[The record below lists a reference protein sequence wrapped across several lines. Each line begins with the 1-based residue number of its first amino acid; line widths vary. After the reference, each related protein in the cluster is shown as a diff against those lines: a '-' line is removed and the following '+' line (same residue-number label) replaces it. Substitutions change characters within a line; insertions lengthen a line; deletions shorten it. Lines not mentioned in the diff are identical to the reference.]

1 MKHNKQELDAMIEDA
16 ARGIRDE
23 QISESI
29 INQSATRVWARV
41 SQQMADENL
50 ASASA
55 SAAAENSSSA
65 TSNLGN
71 LNTMNNTN
79 NTAEQISGCADFQ
92 SLIPAYLDGKL
103 STARTLL
110 FKDHTNECI
119 PCRRALKA
127 QRAGATANPA
137 AAVYVRQPA
146 RRGALPQQRANT
158 NGWSFTNGLSK
169 TNVARWSVAAAL
181 VICFGLAGLFVSERL
196 DWSGRT
202 LAATV
207 ENANGAVYVVSDA
220 QSRQLAAGEQL
231 QKGER
236 VRTAKDSTAVLR
248 LADGSTV
255 EMRERSEFSVSENRR
270 GVTVRL
276 ERGDVIVE
284 AAKQHNGRLYV
295 QTPDSL
301 VSVKGTI
308 FAVESGTKGSRVSVV
323 EGEVQV
329 NHAGKDETLL
339 PGDQTTTSRSL
350 DKTPVQENVAWSRNA
365 ARYANLV
372 SELTKLRRDIN
383 QRVALPGVRHS
394 SRFVDLVPENTVFY
408 AALPNLS
415 ETLAESQRVMQERIS
430 QNPALAEWW
439 KGNRGDGFGI
449 NEQTLARV
457 REFGSHL
464 GEEIVVSAEMDAK
477 GEPNGVLV
485 LGEVKDAA
493 SFRTYLD
500 GQLARFANESENA
513 PNVRIIDDP
522 MTATV
527 ASPSTPTTAV
537 KGGTKSKTA
546 PAKNAAAKS
555 ELFVWI
561 HNDIF
566 AASPQIERLRGLATT
581 LKAPGANRFAGSP
594 FHQRIN
600 DVYRDG
606 AGLLVAADL
615 EKIIAQAVVGK
626 DNKPEE
632 ARQLEGFKQ
641 LGVMNLRHFVVEQK
655 QVNGK
660 TLSRAALTFSE
671 SNRGIASWLAAP
683 GSMGALDFISPN
695 ANVATAFVVKE
706 PALLVD
712 DLLGFLETVDP
723 DLRRSMQD
731 IEKQQGFSIR
741 NDFAATLGGEFAFA
755 IDGPIFPT
763 PSWKVVLEVYDQA
776 KLQGTFER
784 AIEKLNQFSVLH
796 GKGKLSLDGATSGN
810 RTFYSIKSADAGLEV
825 HYTYANGYL
834 VAAPSRALLEQSI
847 ANRDAGQTLAR
858 SSRFMNALPQ
868 DGNTNFSAL
877 LYHDLA
883 PLMKPLAERMK
894 NAGGAAELT
903 EEQRQMLGSIDAN
916 APPTLAYAYAQGDR
930 ITLAANTEGGAFGL
944 SPASLIGLPHSFEM
958 QHILMNAMGD
968 KNVQK
973 K

>member
-1 MKHNKQELDAMIEDA
+1 MKHKKQELDVIIDNA
-16 ARGIRDE
+16 ARAIRDE
-23 QISESI
+23 QLDSSI
-29 INQSATRVWARV
+29 IEQSATRVWARI
-41 SQQMADENL
+41 SQQMADENF
-50 ASASA
+50 ASTSDLV
-55 SAAAENSSSA
+55 AAENSSSA
-65 TSNLGN
+65 TSNLGD
-71 LNTMNNTN
+71 LNTMNANVTS
-79 NTAEQISGCADFQ
+79 EHIQGCEDFQ
-92 SLIPAYLDGKL
+92 SLIPAYLERKL

-110 FKDHTNECI
+110 LEDHTNECI
-119 PCRRALKA
+119 PCRRELKA
-127 QRAGATANPA
+127 RRADATAKTTA
-137 AAVYVRQPA
+137 FYVRQPA
-146 RRGALPQQRANT
+146 RRAARGQQPA
-158 NGWSFTNGLSK
+158 NGWSFMNGLSK
-169 TNVARWSVAAAL
+169 TNVARLSAAAAL
-181 VICFGLAGLFVSERL
+181 VLCFGLAGFFVFERL

-202 LAATV
+202 LAATI
-207 ENANGAVYVVSDA
+207 ENANGAVFVVSDS
-220 QSRQLAAGEQL
+220 QSRQLAMGEQL

-236 VRTAKDSTAVLR
+236 VRTAKDSSAVLR

-270 GVTVRL
+270 GVTVQL

-284 AAKQHNGRLYV
+284 AAKQDKGRLYV

-323 EGEVQV
+323 EGEVEV

-350 DKTPVQENVAWSRNA
+350 DKKTVQQNIAWSRNA

-372 SELTKLRRDIN
+372 SELAKLRRDVN
-383 QRVALPGVRHS
+383 QRVQLSGVRYS
-394 SRFVDLVPENTVFY
+394 SKFVDLVPENTVFY
-408 AALPNLS
+408 AALPNLTES
-415 ETLAESQRVMQERIS
+415 LAESQRIMQERIS

-439 KGNRGDGFGI
+439 KGKNGDGFGL
-449 NEQTLARV
+449 NEKTIARV

-477 GEPNGVLV
+477 GEPNGILV
-485 LGEVKDAA
+485 FGEVKNAA

-500 GQLARFANESENA
+500 GQLESFAKELNNA
-513 PNVRIIDDP
+513 PNDVLNVRIIDDP
-522 MTATV
+522 LTTSVTSATTNDQ
-527 ASPSTPTTAV
+527 ANDAPV
-537 KGGTKSKTA
+537 KKS
-546 PAKNAAAKS
+546 NAKS
-555 ELFVWI
+555 ELYVWI

-581 LKAPGANRFAGSP
+581 LNAPGANRFAGSP

-606 AGLLVAADL
+606 AGLVVAADL
-615 EKIIAQAVVGK
+615 EKIIAQTVSK
-626 DNKPEE
+626 NNKPGAE
-632 ARQLEGFKQ
+632 RQIEGFKQ

-655 QVNGK
+655 EVGGK

-671 SNRGIASWLAAP
+671 PNRGIASWLAAP

-695 ANVATAFVVKE
+695 ANVATAFVVKD

-712 DLLGFLETVDP
+712 DLLGFFETVEP
-723 DLRRSMQD
+723 DLRRQMQE
-731 IEKQQGFSIR
+731 IEKSQGFDLR
-741 NDFAATLGGEFAFA
+741 NDFAAPLGGEFAFA

-763 PSWKVVLEVYDQA
+763 PSWKIVLEVYDQV
-776 KLQGTFER
+776 KLQDTFVR

-796 GKGKLSLDGATSGN
+796 GKGKLSLESTTAND

-847 ANRDAGQTLAR
+847 ANRDAGSTLVR
-858 SSRFMNALPQ
+858 SSRFMSSLPQ
-868 DGNTNFSAL
+868 DGNTNFSAIF
-877 LYHDLA
+877 YHDLA

-894 NAGGAAELT
+894 NAGGELA
-903 EEQRQMLGSIDAN
+903 EEQRQALSSIDAN

-968 KNVQK
+968 KNVK
-973 K
+973 KK

>member
-1 MKHNKQELDAMIEDA
+1 MKHNKQELDAIIDA
-16 ARGIRDE
+16 AARDIRDE
-23 QISESI
+23 QIDESS
-29 INQSATRVWARV
+29 INQSATHVWARI
-41 SQQMADENL
+41 SGQL
-50 ASASA
+50 AGEDFASTSA
-55 SAAAENSSSA
+55 SAAAENFLSA
-65 TSNLGN
+65 TSDLGK
-71 LNTMNNTN
+71 LNTMNTN
-79 NTAEQISGCADFQ
+79 NTAEHIDGCADFQ
-92 SLIPAYLDGKL
+92 SLIPAYLDKKL

-110 FKDHTNECI
+110 LEDHTNECI

-127 QRAGATANPA
+127 QRAKATTKTATFI
-137 AAVYVRQPA
+137 VRQPA
-146 RRGALPQQRANT
+146 RRSRREQQQGAFMNR
-158 NGWSFTNGLSK
+158 WSK
-169 TNVARWSVAAAL
+169 ANVARWSIAAVF
-181 VICFGLAGLFVSERL
+181 VICLGLAGMFMYERL
-196 DWSGRT
+196 DLSGRT
-202 LAATV
+202 LAATL
-207 ENANGAVYVVSDA
+207 ENSNGTVYVVSDGP
-220 QSRQLAAGEQL
+220 SRQLAPGEQL

-236 VRTAKDSTAVLR
+236 VRTAKDSTALLR

-255 EMRERSEFSVSENRR
+255 EMRERSEFSVTENMR
-270 GVTVRL
+270 GVTIRL

-329 NHAGKDETLL
+329 NYAGKDETLL

-350 DKTPVQENVAWSRNA
+350 DKTPVQQNVAWSRNA

-372 SELTKLRRDIN
+372 SELAKLRRDVN
-383 QRVALPGVRHS
+383 QRVQLPGVRYS

-415 ETLAESQRVMQERIS
+415 ETLAESQRIMQERIS

-457 REFGSHL
+457 LEFGSQL
-464 GEEIVVSAEMDAK
+464 GEEIVVSAEMNAK

-485 LGEVKDAA
+485 LGEVKNAA
-493 SFRTYLD
+493 SFRTFLD
-500 GQLARFANESENA
+500 GQLANFAKESEGA
-513 PNVRIIDDP
+513 MNVRIIDDP
-522 MTATV
+522 LTATV
-527 ASPSTPTTAV
+527 ASPSKPKDTPV
-537 KGGTKSKTA
+537 
-546 PAKNAAAKS
+546 KNAATKS

-566 AASPQIERLRGLATT
+566 AASTEIESLRSLATT
-581 LKAPGANRFAGSP
+581 LTAPGTSRFAGSP
-594 FHQRIN
+594 FYQRIN

-615 EKIIAQAVVGK
+615 EKIIAQAVNK
-626 DNKPEE
+626 DNKPDAE
-632 ARQLEGFKQ
+632 RRLEGLRK
-641 LGVMNLRHFVVEQK
+641 LGVMSLRHFVVEQK
-655 QVNGK
+655 EVGGK

-671 SNRGIASWLAAP
+671 SNRGIATWLAAP

-723 DLRRSMQD
+723 DLRRQMQE
-731 IEKQQGFSIR
+731 IEKSQGIDIR
-741 NDFAATLGGEFAFA
+741 NDFAAPLGGEFAFA
-755 IDGPIFPT
+755 IDGPLLPT

-796 GKGKLSLDGATSGN
+796 GKGKLSLENEAVGD
-810 RTFYSIKSADAGLEV
+810 RTFYSIKSADTGLEV

-847 ANRDAGQTLAR
+847 ANRDAGNTLVR
-858 SSRFMNALPQ
+858 SSRFMSVLPQ

-883 PLMKPLAERMK
+883 PLMQSLAERMK
-894 NAGGAAELT
+894 NAGGELT
-903 EEQRQMLGSIDAN
+903 EEQRQALGSFDAN
-916 APPTLAYAYAQGDR
+916 APPTLAYAYAEGDR

-958 QHILMNAMGD
+958 QHILMNALGD
-968 KNVQK
+968 KNVEK

>member
-1 MKHNKQELDAMIEDA
+1 MKHNKQDLDRIIDDA
-16 ARGIRDE
+16 TRGIRDE
-23 QISESI
+23 QIEESI
-29 INQSATRVWARV
+29 INQSAARVWARV
-41 SQQMADENL
+41 SEQLADENF
-50 ASASA
+50 ASTSDFT
-55 SAAAENSSSA
+55 AAENSVFA
-65 TSNLGN
+65 TTNLGD
-71 LNTMNNTN
+71 LNTMNAN
-79 NTAEQISGCADFQ
+79 NNAEQIHGCADFQ
-92 SLIPAYLDGKL
+92 SLIPAYLGGKL

-110 FKDHTNECI
+110 LEDHTNECV

-127 QRAGATANPA
+127 ERAEATTKTATF
-137 AAVYVRQPA
+137 VVRQPA
-146 RRGALPQQRANT
+146 RRATLKQPRA
-158 NGWSFTNGLSK
+158 FMNGLSK

-181 VICFGLAGLFVSERL
+181 VVCLGFVGFFVSERF
-196 DWSGRT
+196 DFSGRT

-220 QSRQLAAGEQL
+220 GSRQLAAGEQL

-236 VRTAKDSTAVLR
+236 VRTAKDSNAVLR

-270 GVTVRL
+270 GVTVQL
-276 ERGDVIVE
+276 TRGDVIVE

-323 EGEVQV
+323 EGEVEV
-329 NHAGKDETLL
+329 NHGGKDETLL

-350 DKTPVQENVAWSRNA
+350 DRTPVQQNVAWSRNA
-365 ARYANLV
+365 ARYTNLV
-372 SELTKLRRDIN
+372 SELAKLRRDIN
-383 QRVALPGVRHS
+383 QQVARPGVRYS
-394 SRFVDLVPENTVFY
+394 SKLVHLVPENTIFY
-408 AALPNLS
+408 AALPNLTES
-415 ETLAESQRVMQERIS
+415 LAESQRIMQERIS

-439 KGNRGDGFGI
+439 KGNKGNGFG
-449 NEQTLARV
+449 NEQTMARV
-457 REFGSHL
+457 REFGSQL
-464 GEEIVVSAEMDAK
+464 GEEIVVSAGMNQK
-477 GEPNGVLV
+477 GEPNGILV

-500 GQLARFANESENA
+500 GQLARFANETGDA
-513 PNVRIIDDP
+513 VNVRIVDDP
-522 MTATV
+522 LTATAANRS
-527 ASPSTPTTAV
+527 ASTTV
-537 KGGTKSKTA
+537 KNSAKTKDA
-546 PAKNAAAKS
+546 PATKS

-566 AASPQIERLRGLATT
+566 AASPQIESLRGLATT
-581 LKAPGANRFAGSP
+581 LNQPDANRLANSS

-600 DVYRDG
+600 DVYKDG
-606 AGLLVAADL
+606 AGIVVAADL
-615 EKIIAQAVVGK
+615 EKIVAQTVGK
-626 DNKPEE
+626 DKTPDAER
-632 ARQLEGFKQ
+632 RQAGLKQ
-641 LGVMNLRHFVVEQK
+641 LGVMNLRDFVVEQK

-695 ANVATAFVVKE
+695 ANVATAFVVKKPE
-706 PALLVD
+706 LLVD
-712 DLLGFLETVDP
+712 DLLGFLETVEP
-723 DLRRSMQD
+723 DLRRQMQE

-741 NDFAATLGGEFAFA
+741 NDFAAPLGGEFAFA
-755 IDGPIFPT
+755 IDGPILPT
-763 PSWKVVLEVYDQA
+763 PSWKVILEVYDGV

-796 GKGKLSLDGATSGN
+796 GKGKLVLENSTVGD
-810 RTFYSIKSADAGLEV
+810 RTFYSIKSADAGVAV

-834 VAAPSRALLEQSI
+834 VAAPSRALLEQSLN
-847 ANRDAGQTLAR
+847 NRDAGNTLVR
-858 SSRFMNALPQ
+858 SSRFMSALPQ
-868 DGNTNFSAL
+868 DGNTNFSAIF
-877 LYHDLA
+877 YHDLA
-883 PLMKPLAERMK
+883 SLIQPLAERMK
-894 NAGGAAELT
+894 NAGGELAEK
-903 EEQRQMLGSIDAN
+903 ERQTLGSINAN
-916 APPTLAYAYAQGDR
+916 APPTLVYAYAQGDR

-944 SPASLIGLPHSFEM
+944 SPANLIGLPNSFEM

-968 KNVQK
+968 KNAEK

>member
-1 MKHNKQELDAMIEDA
+1 MKHNKQNLDAIIDA
-16 ARGIRDE
+16 AAREIRDE
-23 QISESI
+23 QIDEAI

-41 SQQMADENL
+41 SEQMSDENSL
-50 ASASA
+50 SAD
-55 SAAAENSSSA
+55 
-65 TSNLGN
+65 SNLGN
-71 LNTMNNTN
+71 LNTMNTKNT
-79 NTAEQISGCADFQ
+79 TEHIDGCADFQ
-92 SLIPAYLDGKL
+92 SLIPAYLEGKL

-110 FKDHTNECI
+110 LKDHTNECI

-127 QRAGATANPA
+127 QRGDAKAATLGA
-137 AAVYVRQPA
+137 RQPA
-146 RRGALPQQRANT
+146 RQTQRAFM
-158 NGWSFTNGLSK
+158 NGWNRSS
-169 TNVARWSVAAAL
+169 VARWSVAAAL
-181 VICFGLAGLFVSERL
+181 VICLGFAGLFVSERF

-220 QSRQLAAGEQL
+220 QSRQLAEGEQL

-255 EMRERSEFSVSENRR
+255 EMRERSEFSVTENRR
-270 GVTVRL
+270 GVTIKL

-284 AAKQHNGRLYV
+284 AAKQDKGRLYV

-323 EGEVQV
+323 EGEVEV

-350 DKTPVQENVAWSRNA
+350 DKMPVQQNVAWSRNA

-372 SELTKLRRDIN
+372 SELAKLRRDVN
-383 QRVALPGVRHS
+383 QRLQLPGVRYS
-394 SRFVDLVPENTVFY
+394 SKFVDLVPENTVFY

-415 ETLAESQRVMQERIS
+415 ETLAESQRIMQERIS

-439 KGNRGDGFGI
+439 KGKKGDGIGL
-449 NEQTLARV
+449 NEQTVARV

-477 GEPNGVLV
+477 GEPNGILV
-485 LGEVKDAA
+485 LSEVKNAA
-493 SFRTYLD
+493 NFRTYLD
-500 GQLARFANESENA
+500 GQLARIANDSGNML
-513 PNVRIIDDP
+513 NVRIIDDP
-522 MTATV
+522 STATETKT
-527 ASPSTPTTAV
+527 SLSTKTT
-537 KGGTKSKTA
+537 TKNVTD
-546 PAKNAAAKS
+546 AKNAVNKS
-555 ELFVWI
+555 EELFVWI

-566 AASPQIERLRGLATT
+566 AASTQIERLRGLATT
-581 LKAPGANRFAGSP
+581 LNAPGANRFNGSP

-600 DVYRDG
+600 DIYKDG
-606 AGLLVAADL
+606 AGLVVAADL
-615 EKIIAQAVVGK
+615 EKIIAQAVSK
-626 DNKPEE
+626 NDKPDE
-632 ARQLEGFKQ
+632 ARQIEGFKQ

-671 SNRGIASWLAAP
+671 PNRGIASWLAAP

-723 DLRRSMQD
+723 DMRRRMED
-731 IEKQQGFSIR
+731 IQKQQGFDIR
-741 NDFAATLGGEFAFA
+741 NDFAAPLGGEFAFA

-796 GKGKLSLDGATSGN
+796 GKGKLSLENTMTGD
-810 RTFYSIKSADAGLEV
+810 RTYYSIKSADTGVEV
-825 HYTYANGYL
+825 YYTYANGYL

-847 ANRDAGQTLAR
+847 ANRDAGNTLVR
-858 SSRFMNALPQ
+858 SSRFMSALPV

-883 PLMKPLAERMK
+883 PLMQPLAERMK
-894 NAGGAAELT
+894 NTGGSELT
-903 EEQRQMLGSIDAN
+903 EQQRQALGSIDAN

-944 SPASLIGLPHSFEM
+944 SPASLIGLPHTFEM
-958 QHILMNAMGD
+958 QNILMNALGD
-968 KNVQK
+968 KNVEK

>member
-1 MKHNKQELDAMIEDA
+1 MKHNKQNLDAIIDNA
-16 ARGIRDE
+16 TRGIRDE
-23 QISESI
+23 QIDSSI
-29 INQSATRVWARV
+29 IDQSATRVWARV
-41 SQQMADENL
+41 IQQMADENF
-50 ASASA
+50 
-55 SAAAENSSSA
+55 AAAENSLSA
-65 TSNLGN
+65 NSHLGD
-71 LNTMNNTN
+71 LNTMNTN
-79 NTAEQISGCADFQ
+79 NTSEHIHGCADFQ

-110 FKDHTNECI
+110 LKDHTNECI

-127 QRAGATANPA
+127 LRADATTKTAPVFA
-137 AAVYVRQPA
+137 RQPA
-146 RRGALPQQRANT
+146 RLAVPGQQRAHISR
-158 NGWSFTNGLSK
+158 WSN
-169 TNVARWSVAAAL
+169 TNVARWSVAAVF
-181 VICFGLAGLFVSERL
+181 VICVGLAGMFVSERL

-207 ENANGAVYVVSDA
+207 ENANGAVYVVSDV
-220 QSRQLAAGEQL
+220 QSRQLTAGEQL
-231 QKGER
+231 QKGEH
-236 VRTAKDSTAVLR
+236 VRTAKDSNALLR

-270 GVTVRL
+270 GVTIRL

-339 PGDQTTTSRSL
+339 PGDQTTTNRSL
-350 DKTPVQENVAWSRNA
+350 DRTSVQQNVAWSRNA
-365 ARYANLV
+365 ARYVNLV
-372 SELTKLRRDIN
+372 SELAKLRRDVN
-383 QRVALPGVRHS
+383 QRVQRPGVRYS

-415 ETLAESQRVMQERIS
+415 ETLAESQRIMQERIS

-439 KGNRGDGFGI
+439 KGNKGNEFGI

-457 REFGSHL
+457 REFGSQL
-464 GEEIVVSAEMDAK
+464 GDEIVVSAEMNQK
-477 GEPNGVLV
+477 NEPSGILV
-485 LGEVKDAA
+485 LGEVKNAA
-493 SFRTYLD
+493 SFRTYFD
-500 GQLARFANESENA
+500 GQLARFTNESAGNA

-522 MTATV
+522 FAATV
-527 ASPSTPTTAV
+527 TNTSASTTTA
-537 KGGTKSKTA
+537 KPNA
-546 PAKNAAAKS
+546 ARAKNAATKP
-555 ELFVWI
+555 ELFMWI
-561 HNDIF
+561 RNDIF
-566 AASPQIERLRGLATT
+566 AASPQIESLRGLATT
-581 LKAPGANRFAGSP
+581 LNESGKSRFAGSP
-594 FHQRIN
+594 FNQRIN
-600 DVYRDG
+600 DIYTDG
-606 AGLLVAADL
+606 AGLVVAADL
-615 EKIIAQAVVGK
+615 EKIVAQAVSK
-626 DNKPEE
+626 DNEPG
-632 ARQLEGFKQ
+632 ADRRLEGFRQ

-655 QVNGK
+655 EVNGK

-671 SNRGIASWLAAP
+671 PNRGIASWLAAP

-695 ANVATAFVVKE
+695 ANVATAFVVKKPE
-706 PALLVD
+706 LLVD
-712 DLLGFLETVDP
+712 DLLGFLETVEP
-723 DLRRSMQD
+723 DLRRQMQE

-741 NDFAATLGGEFAFA
+741 NDFAAPLGGEFAFA
-755 IDGPIFPT
+755 IDGPILPT

-776 KLQGTFER
+776 KLQATFER
-784 AIEKLNQFSVLH
+784 AIDKLNQFSVLH
-796 GKGKLSLDGATSGN
+796 GKGKLILENTTAGD

-825 HYTYANGYL
+825 HYTYVNGYL

-847 ANRDAGQTLAR
+847 KNRDAGNTLVR
-858 SSRFMNALPQ
+858 SSRFISALPQ

-883 PLMKPLAERMK
+883 PLIQPLAERMK
-894 NAGGAAELT
+894 NAGGAELT
-903 EEQRQMLGSIDAN
+903 EEQRQALGSIDAN

-944 SPASLIGLPHSFEM
+944 SPASLIGLPNSFEM

-968 KNVQK
+968 KNVEK

>member
-1 MKHNKQELDAMIEDA
+1 MKHNKQNLDAIIDA
-16 ARGIRDE
+16 AAREIRDE
-23 QISESI
+23 QIDESI
-29 INQSATRVWARV
+29 INQSATQVWARI
-41 SQQMADENL
+41 SQQMSDENSL
-50 ASASA
+50 SADSY
-55 SAAAENSSSA
+55 
-65 TSNLGN
+65 LGDFN
-71 LNTMNNTN
+71 KMNTN
-79 NTAEQISGCADFQ
+79 KTAEHIDGCADFQ

-119 PCRRALKA
+119 PCRRALKFQSA
-127 QRAGATANPA
+127 DQAPKTATVGA
-137 AAVYVRQPA
+137 RQPA
-146 RRGALPQQRANT
+146 RHDVPGQRT
-158 NGWSFTNGLSK
+158 YLNGWSK

-181 VICFGLAGLFVSERL
+181 VMCLGFVGLFVSERF

-207 ENANGAVYVVSDA
+207 ENANGAVYVVSDQ

-236 VRTAKDSTAVLR
+236 VRTAKDSNALLR

-270 GVTVRL
+270 GVTVNL

-323 EGEVQV
+323 EGEVEV
-329 NHAGKDETLL
+329 NHAGRDETLL
-339 PGDQTTTSRSL
+339 PGDQTTTNRNL
-350 DKTPVQENVAWSRNA
+350 DKTQVQQNVAWSRNA

-372 SELTKLRRDIN
+372 SELAKLRRDVN
-383 QRVALPGVRHS
+383 QQVARPGVRYS
-394 SRFVDLVPENTVFY
+394 SKFVDVLPENTVFY
-408 AALPNLS
+408 AALPNLTES
-415 ETLAESQRVMQERIS
+415 LAESQRIMQERIS

-439 KGNRGDGFGI
+439 KGKKGDGLGL
-449 NEQTLARV
+449 NEQTIARV
-457 REFGSHL
+457 REFGSQL
-464 GEEIVVSAEMDAK
+464 GEEIVVSGEMDAK
-477 GEPNGVLV
+477 GEPNSILV
-485 LGEVKDAA
+485 LGEVKNGA

-500 GQLARFANESENA
+500 GQLARFAKELGDA

-527 ASPSTPTTAV
+527 ADASTPAIV
-537 KGGTKSKTA
+537 NGSAKTKDA
-546 PAKNAAAKS
+546 PVKNAATKS
-555 ELFVWI
+555 EVFVWI

-581 LKAPGANRFAGSP
+581 LNAPDTNRFKNSP
-594 FHQRIN
+594 FYQRIN
-600 DVYRDG
+600 DVYKDG
-606 AGLLVAADL
+606 AGLVVAADL
-615 EKIIAQAVVGK
+615 EKIIAQAVTK
-626 DNKPEE
+626 DNKPGA

-655 QVNGK
+655 ELNGK
-660 TLSRAALTFSE
+660 TLSRAALTFNE
-671 SNRGIASWLAAP
+671 PDRGIASWLAAP
-683 GSMGALDFISPN
+683 GSMGALDFISAN
-695 ANVATAFVVKE
+695 ANVATAFVVKKPE
-706 PALLVD
+706 LLVD
-712 DLLGFLETVDP
+712 DLLGFLETVEP
-723 DLRRSMQD
+723 DMRRHMQD
-731 IEKQQGFSIR
+731 IEKQQDFDIR
-741 NDFAATLGGEFAFA
+741 NDFAAPLGGEFAFA
-755 IDGPIFPT
+755 IDGPLLPT
-763 PSWKVVLEVYDQA
+763 PSWKVVLEVYNQA
-776 KLQGTFER
+776 KLQETFER
-784 AIEKLNQFSVLH
+784 AIDKLNQFSVLH
-796 GKGKLSLDGATSGN
+796 GKGKLSLENTTAGS
-810 RTFYSIKSADAGLEV
+810 RTYYSIKSADAGLEV

-847 ANRDAGQTLAR
+847 NNRDAGNTLVR
-858 SSRFMNALPQ
+858 SSRFMSALPQ

-894 NAGGAAELT
+894 NAGGAELT
-903 EEQRQMLGSIDAN
+903 EQQRQALGSIDAN

-958 QHILMNAMGD
+958 QHILMNAMGN
-968 KNVQK
+968 KNVEK